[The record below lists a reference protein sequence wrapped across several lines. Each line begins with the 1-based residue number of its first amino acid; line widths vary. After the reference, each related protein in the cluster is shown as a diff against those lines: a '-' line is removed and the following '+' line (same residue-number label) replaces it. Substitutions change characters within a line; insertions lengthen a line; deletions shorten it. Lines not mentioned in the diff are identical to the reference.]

1 MNYVF
6 RLTKGQDLK
15 KEIVKFAKEN
25 DIEAGVI
32 KCCVGCVYE
41 VSIRL
46 AGGETFMHKAGDYEI
61 VSVTGTISKNGCHIH
76 MSFSDKEGNTIGGH
90 LKDGTLV
97 NSTAEVCIEKL
108 TDYSFNREFDNNTG
122 YKELV
127 IQKISD

>member
-46 AGGETFMHKAGDYEI
+46 AGGETFMHKTGDYEI

-127 IQKISD
+127 IQKVSD

>member
-6 RLTKGQDLK
+6 RLT
-15 KEIVKFAKEN
+15 KEN

-46 AGGETFMHKAGDYEI
+46 AGGETFMHKIGDYEI